1 MNDELKMSV
10 SPVCVKEGQKY
21 AYVSFTDG
29 ERNAEGRIP
38 ECTIIKSSGFS
49 GEEIAQLEDYM
60 RRERTQLKKM
70 AAGINIM
77 TSFLR
82 GDDSE

>member
-29 ERNAEGRIP
+29 DRNAEGRIP
-38 ECTIIKSSGFS
+38 EGTIINSGFS

-70 AAGINIM
+70 AAGINVM

>member
-10 SPVCVKEGQKY
+10 SPVCMKDGSKY

-29 ERNAEGRIP
+29 TRNAEGKIP
-38 ECTIIKSSGFS
+38 ECTIIRNDGFS
-49 GEEIAQLEDYM
+49 AEEIEQLEDYM

-70 AAGINIM
+70 AAGINVM
-77 TSFLR
+77 NSFLY
-82 GDDSE
+82 GDEN